1 MSKYRV
7 KVGNMYFVRFDDMTV
22 VMVIDDAPGAVEQA
36 KIFDRGTAAHLM
48 SEQLGGRMIRVYEEE
63 PAC

>member
-22 VMVIDDAPGAVEQA
+22 VMVIDDAPGAMEQA
-36 KIFDRGTAAHLM
+36 KIFDDATAAHLM
-48 SEQLGGRMIRVYEEE
+48 SEQLGGRMIQVYGEVEG
-63 PAC
+63 

>member
-22 VMVIDDAPGAVEQA
+22 VMVIVVAPGAMEQA
-36 KIFDRGTAAHLM
+36 KIFDRGTAAHLV
-48 SEQLGGRMIRVYEEE
+48 SEQLGGRMIQVYEEVE
-63 PAC
+63 G